1 MKRFRSYAFVENTL
15 MPMLIPE
22 KELEFRSV
30 SVIIFTKLVRL
41 KTFDKGK
48 SQRILIAF
56 YYLFIHNLLLS
67 TNERQCKKSVKRFE
81 CGHTHAE
88 SKFQVKI

>member
-1 MKRFRSYAFVENTL
+1 

-22 KELEFRSV
+22 KKLRSISLLILTNV
-30 SVIIFTKLVRL
+30 VEL
-41 KTFDKGK
+41 KTFHKGK

-56 YYLFIHNLLLS
+56 YYSFIHNLLLL
-67 TNERQCKKSVKRFE
+67 THERQCKKKKKTVKRFE

-88 SKFQVKI
+88 SKFEVKI